1 MSLTEN
7 KAQTEIAALV
17 AAETLA
23 RPMIVG
29 NAVPAAVVPANYTF
43 TSLERL
49 VAAPTRLR
57 GQFNVLTAEAFK
69 STVGLYRPEGAVSL
83 EQIFGSLPIF
93 FNRSGTSAKVEAIL
107 NFYEWRDHKVTLA
120 QGLSQPFLDW
130 YRLNSQPQPQR
141 KFALFLE
148 ERAQH
153 VVKPEGASLLEL
165 CRKFKATVTVRFQSV
180 VENENGDNSLEYIQ
194 GSEAGTAGAKQRM
207 KVPERITLFMPVW
220 NGGEPVKFEARF
232 GYSIDDGGKL
242 ALSFEI
248 LNLEELLTNELRKIV
263 ANIAKSL
270 AGSVII
276 EGENAAVPAL

>member
-17 AAETLA
+17 AAQTLA

-29 NAVPAAVVPANYTF
+29 NAVPSAIVPANYVF
-43 TSLERL
+43 TNLEKL
-49 VAAPTRLR
+49 VESPTRLR

-69 STVGLYRPEGAVSL
+69 ATVGLYRPESPVADEIDGA
-83 EQIFGSLPIF
+83 LPIF
-93 FNRSGTSAKVEAIL
+93 FNRSGTSAKVDAIL
-107 NFYEWRDHKVTLA
+107 NFYGWRDHKVTLA

-130 YRLNSQPQPQR
+130 YRLNSLPQPQR

-148 ERAQH
+148 ERTQH

-270 AGSVII
+270 AGAVII